1 MQINKPTRSKPGIV
15 SILLLAVLFCVT
27 SRAYPADINGIVAI
41 VEDDAILASELNAQ
55 VRSIQNKLQSSG
67 TPLPPEAVMQRQVL
81 ERMIVNKLQ
90 LQQAGRAGVHVDDSM
105 LQRSVAQLA
114 KQNNMSTAEFRQA
127 VISGGLEYS
136 EFLTEIRN
144 EMLINQLRN
153 RVVTSR
159 IKVSDREVKHFIN
172 TQAEGGIGGN
182 VRYRLGHILIG
193 TPEAASATQIHQA
206 RERAKSVVQKLEQG
220 EDFGEVAVSNSGGT
234 QGLSGGDLGWRQL
247 GAIPTIFVD
256 YVTSM
261 QVDDVRGPIQSASGF
276 HIIKL
281 LELEGKGKHVVTQT
295 KVQHILLKTSDLFSD
310 EDAQQK
316 LQSLRQRMEDGD
328 DFSTLAKAHSD
339 DKASALKGGELGWV
353 SPGILVP
360 AFEEAMTNLLPGEIS
375 QPVQTQFGWHLIQVL
390 DRADKDN
397 TKKYREEQARQQLRK
412 KKIEEETEL
421 WLRRLR
427 NEAFVE
433 IRLRQG

>member
-1 MQINKPTRSKPGIV
+1 M
-15 SILLLAVLFCVT
+15 LLLAVLFCIT
-27 SRAYPADINGIVAI
+27 PQAYPADINGIVAI
-41 VEDDAILASELNAQ
+41 VEDDVILASELNAQ
-55 VRSIQNKLQSSG
+55 VRSIQYKLQGSG
-67 TPLPPEAVMQRQVL
+67 TPLPTEAVLQRQVL

-90 LQQAGRAGVHVDDSM
+90 LQQAGRAGVHVDDST
-105 LQRSVAQLA
+105 LQRSVVQLA

-127 VISGGLEYS
+127 VLSKGLEYS
-136 EFLTEIRN
+136 EFLAEIRN
-144 EMLINQLRN
+144 EMIINQLRN
-153 RVVTSR
+153 RIVTSR
-159 IKVSDREVKHFIN
+159 VKVSDRELEHFIN
-172 TQAEGGIGGN
+172 TQAEGGLEGN
-182 VRYRLGHILIG
+182 IRYRLGHILIG

-206 RERAKSVVQKLEQG
+206 RDRAEAVVQKLEQG
-220 EDFGEVAVSNSGGT
+220 EAFGEVAVSNSGGT

-256 YVTSM
+256 YVASM
-261 QVDDVRGPIQSASGF
+261 QVDDIRGPIQSASGF

-281 LELEGKGKHVVTQT
+281 LELEGKAKHVVTQT

-310 EDAQQK
+310 EDAKQK
-316 LQSLRQRMEDGD
+316 LQGLRQRMEDGD
-328 DFSTLAKAHSD
+328 DFSALAKAHSD

-353 SPGILVP
+353 SPGVLVP
-360 AFEEAMTNLLPGEIS
+360 AFEEAMTNLSPGEIS

-397 TKKYREEQARQQLRK
+397 TKEHRKEQARQQLRK
-412 KKIEEETEL
+412 QKIEEEIEL